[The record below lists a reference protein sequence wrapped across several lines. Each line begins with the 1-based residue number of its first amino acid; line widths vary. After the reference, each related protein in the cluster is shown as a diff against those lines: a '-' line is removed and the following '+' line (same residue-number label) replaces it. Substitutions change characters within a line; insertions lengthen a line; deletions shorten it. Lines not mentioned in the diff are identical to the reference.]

1 MAQEE
6 TDLPRRENA
15 EDGITTAADAL
26 LGIFRGV
33 DHANMGRIL
42 ERWPPPDTNVDPCD
56 AHDLPVTDW
65 LAEVA
70 ENAPEA
76 TAEFIRRLVGISDRF
91 RWRQTYSKEDVSQ
104 VFLERYGWTLF
115 ISSDAPIKSDHLL
128 AGVLLLGPDVE
139 YPVHAHSAEEFY
151 VVLSGTASWKIGDA
165 EWQAKP
171 PGSVIHNPPWQP
183 HGVRTDQG
191 QPLLVGVLWDEQTP
205 VKSQFSGSQPNEEV
219 RT

>member
-1 MAQEE
+1 MAQEQ
-6 TDLPRRENA
+6 TDLQRMETA
-15 EDGITTAADAL
+15 EDRIVTAADAL
-26 LGIFRGV
+26 HDIFRGV
-33 DHANMGRIL
+33 DHADIGRIL
-42 ERWPPPDTNVDPCD
+42 DKWPPPDTIVDLCE
-56 AHDLPVTDW
+56 AHELPVTDW
-65 LAEVA
+65 LVEVA
-70 ENAPEA
+70 EKAPEA
-76 TAEFIRRLVGISDRF
+76 TAEFVRRLVGISGRL

-115 ISSDAPIKSDHLL
+115 ISSDAPIKSYHLL

-165 EWQAKP
+165 EWEAKP

-191 QPLLVGVLWDEQTP
+191 QPLLIGLLWDEQTP
-205 VKSQFSGSQPNEEV
+205 IKSKFSGSGQNEEV

>member
-1 MAQEE
+1 MAQEK
-6 TDLPRRENA
+6 TDLQ
-15 EDGITTAADAL
+15 DGIATAADAL
-26 LGIFRGV
+26 HNIFRGV
-33 DHANMGRIL
+33 GHADIGRIL
-42 ERWPPPDTNVDPCD
+42 ENWPPPDTIVDLCE

-65 LAEVA
+65 LVEVA

-76 TAEFIRRLVGISDRF
+76 TAEFVRRLVGISGRL
-91 RWRQTYSKEDVSQ
+91 RWRQTYSEDDVSQ

-115 ISSDAPIKSDHLL
+115 ISADAPIKSDHLL

-139 YPVHAHSAEEFY
+139 YPVHTHSAEEFY

-191 QPLLVGVLWDEQTP
+191 QPLLIGVVWDEQTP
-205 VKSQFSGSQPNEEV
+205 VKSRFSEAQQSEEA
-219 RT
+219 TT